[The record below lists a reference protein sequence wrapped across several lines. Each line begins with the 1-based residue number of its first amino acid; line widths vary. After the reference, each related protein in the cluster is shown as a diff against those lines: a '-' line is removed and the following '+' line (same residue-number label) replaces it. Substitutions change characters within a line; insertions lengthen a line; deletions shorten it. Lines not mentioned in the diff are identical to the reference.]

1 MVHTKRHK
9 RSSDPAQRFEDK
21 VKRKR
26 DKEQAR
32 DARIAERDIAGGKF
46 QAEGKAVSRFD
57 IERIKRETG
66 TSQQSQQDIQLQ
78 KEKAE
83 ALRVGI
89 RERGDI
95 LTPDIRG
102 QIVERTVTQEAQVPA
117 LQEAGVF
124 EERPTEQE
132 DLLKPITTEEG
143 IEQFK
148 IEAGSELVEQ
158 RLIKFGGT
166 IGFKQQIVNGIQDTV
181 GAGIFSVKTAGDV
194 FGDVAIVGDI
204 ITGIT
209 GDRGEIVQNIQSSLE
224 ARNQMAAKIGTLVKE
239 GSMDSTE
246 GFRAL
251 ARMEQEMEAD
261 ISILKREAILSP
273 AVRRSGEIIDIQVD
287 LLELSQEIFDAKRVV
302 AGGALQETDPFIL
315 SERLDELDKL
325 K

>member
-1 MVHTKRHK
+1 MVVTRNLRKA
-9 RSSDPAQRFEDK
+9 DE
-21 VKRKR
+21 KRKKKR
-26 DKEQAR
+26 EKEQAR
-32 DARIAERDIAGGKF
+32 EARVAERDIAGGKF
-46 QAEGKAVSRFD
+46 QSEGKAVSRFD

-83 ALRVGI
+83 ALRLGI
-89 RERGDI
+89 RGKGDI

-102 QIVERTVTQEAQVPA
+102 QIVERTEAQEAQVPA

-132 DLLKPITTEEG
+132 DLLKPITTPEG

-148 IEAGSELVEQ
+148 IEAGSEIVQQ

-166 IGFKQQIVNGIQDTV
+166 VGFKQQIVNGIQDTV
-181 GAGIFSVKTAGDV
+181 GTSIFAAKGVGEI

-224 ARNQMAAKIGTLVKE
+224 TRKEMSARIGILVRE

-251 ARMEQEMEAD
+251 ATMEQEMEAD

-315 SERLDELDKL
+315 SQRLDELDKL